1 MGSLALSSTSSL
13 DRPILATPSGLQAE
27 LRTPGVTELAEIF
40 EPDSIHGRVYATLVH
55 RPRSALA
62 EIARHTGLSDTET
75 ETALAELCGLRA
87 AVRLTDPDG
96 TARWDAHA
104 PESLSE
110 AEARRRRQQ
119 ISTMHAAAARL
130 SETFRSVRR
139 SQGWNGVVVPV
150 FERAELLADFEAL
163 HANAGESVKM
173 VDRSPHLSDPER
185 DSRISELKQAR
196 MAEGVRYR
204 ILYQDTIYQDAD
216 RLRHTLAT
224 NARGAQARTLPDPPF
239 KLIIADDERAS
250 LVLHT
255 DERRPD
261 PMALRISGSPLLD
274 MLTRSFDV
282 LWTLSAPISVRPA
295 ADELDERDRAILTMM
310 SMGATDDTIARR
322 LGMSR
327 RTVVRRTARLLERL
341 GASTRFQAGV
351 QAIRRGWL

>member
-1 MGSLALSSTSSL
+1 ME
-13 DRPILATPSGLQAE
+13 LQGE
-27 LRTPGVTELAEIF
+27 LRTPGVTELADIF
-40 EPDSIHGRVYATLVH
+40 EPDSTHGRVYAALVH
-55 RPRSALA
+55 RPRSSPAD
-62 EIARHTGLSDTET
+62 IARHTGLPET
-75 ETALAELCGLRA
+75 VVDAALDDLCGLRA
-87 AVRLTDPDG
+87 VVRLADADG
-96 TARWDAHA
+96 TPRWDAHA

-110 AEARRRRQQ
+110 AEARRRRQE

-139 SQGWNGVVVPV
+139 SQGWNGVVTPV

-163 HANAGESVKM
+163 HANADYSVKM
-173 VDRSPHLSDPER
+173 VERSPHLSDPER
-185 DSRISELKQAR
+185 DNRIAELKQAR
-196 MAEGVRYR
+196 IAEGVRYR

-216 RLRHTLAT
+216 RLRHALAT
-224 NARGAQARTLPDPPF
+224 NAKGAQARTLPDPPF
-239 KLIIADDERAS
+239 KLIVADDQRAS

-261 PMALRISGSPLLD
+261 PMALRINGSPLLD
-274 MLTRSFDV
+274 MLIRSFDV
-282 LWTLSAPISVRPA
+282 LWTLSAPISVQPE

-310 SMGATDDTIARR
+310 GMGATDDTIARR